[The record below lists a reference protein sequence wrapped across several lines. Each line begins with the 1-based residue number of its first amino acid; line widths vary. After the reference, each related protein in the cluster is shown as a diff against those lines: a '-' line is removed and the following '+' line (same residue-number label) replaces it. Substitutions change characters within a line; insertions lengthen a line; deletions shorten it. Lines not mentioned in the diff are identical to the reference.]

1 MSTVPF
7 GAAIALNNVQN
18 GKIENNTCTASIRG
32 IYIYGASM
40 YNTIVNNTA
49 NTVQQGIALYFSD
62 NNTIVNNSANSNTYG
77 IYLYYPTTT
86 NDVGGNY
93 WYDNSV
99 KEGNYWS
106 NWDSK
111 DNGTANAYP
120 IDGGAGASDWYPLG
134 GPVDEGSQLAVV
146 PFLTIFLFALSM
158 IVRRAQK

>member
-1 MSTVPF
+1 TIQGATSISTVPF

-18 GKIENNTCTASIRG
+18 GKI
-32 IYIYGASM
+32 YIYGSSM

-106 NWDSK
+106 NWDG
-111 DNGTANAYP
+111 NGWGAANAYP
-120 IDGGAGASDWYPLG
+120 IDGGAGASDWYPMG
-134 GPVDEGSQLAVV
+134 GPVCEFFQFSVV
-146 PFLTIFLFALSM
+146 ALLTLCLFGLH
-158 IVRRAQK
+158 IVGRKRRK